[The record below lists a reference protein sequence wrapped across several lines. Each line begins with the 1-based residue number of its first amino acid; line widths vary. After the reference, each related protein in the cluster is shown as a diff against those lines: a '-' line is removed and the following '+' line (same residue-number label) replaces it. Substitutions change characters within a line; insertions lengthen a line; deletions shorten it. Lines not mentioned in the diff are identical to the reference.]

1 MTDDV
6 RVDAESPNDGQDLT
20 LADAEWSDAEFQKEW
35 QEQAEKIGRFNLAI
49 FGKTG
54 VGKSTLIN
62 AIFGE
67 EVAPTGVGRPVTM
80 DSNFYEHRD
89 GFLGVF
95 DSRGLEIGKD
105 TEAVIAELEA
115 EMKKRREGPLSDQIH
130 VAWYCFRADGRRFED
145 TEAEFIR
152 RLDKLGLPIVGVLT
166 QVSLRDGKYHPD
178 SEKLA
183 DEIAA
188 LNLPIVGGRP
198 VMVMAAGDT
207 FENRDEHGLKDLL
220 DATFRVAPEG
230 VEAALIAAQ
239 KVDMGRKRKQAKDV
253 ARISAATALAVAAI
267 PIPVASA
274 GLLIPIQLGMMAR
287 IAAIYGV
294 RVETASLAAAAA
306 TTVATAAG
314 RAAFVSLLKLIP
326 GAGWAVGGVIGGAI
340 ASSFTMAMGYS
351 WAYVCGEI
359 TQGRLVGADGAL
371 DNDMIRELFQAQVA
385 VWFERVRAGKD

>member
-1 MTDDV
+1 
-6 RVDAESPNDGQDLT
+6 
-20 LADAEWSDAEFQKEW
+20 
-35 QEQAEKIGRFNLAI
+35 
-49 FGKTG
+49 
-54 VGKSTLIN
+54 
-62 AIFGE
+62 
-67 EVAPTGVGRPVTM
+67 M
-80 DSNFYEHRD
+80 DSHFYEHRD

-105 TEAVIAELEA
+105 TEVVLAELEA

-145 TEAEFIR
+145 TEAEFIG
-152 RLDKLGLPIVGVLT
+152 RLHKLGLPIVGVLT

-188 LNLPIVGGRP
+188 LNLPILGGRP
-198 VMVMAAGDT
+198 VMVMAAGDP
-207 FENRDEHGLKDLL
+207 FDNRIEHGLKDLL

-274 GLLIPIQLGMMAR
+274 GLLVPIQLGMMAR

-294 RVETASLAAAAA
+294 KLETATLAAAVA
-306 TTVATAAG
+306 TTVATSAG
-314 RAAFVSLLKLIP
+314 RAAFASLLKFIP
-326 GAGWAVGGVIGGAI
+326 GAGTIIGATISGAI
-340 ASSFTMAMGYS
+340 ASSFTMAMGYA
-351 WAYVCGEI
+351 WAVVCGEL
-359 TQGRLVGADGAL
+359 TQGRLRGIDGAL
-371 DNDMIRELFQAQVA
+371 DNDMVRELFKTQVA
-385 VWFERVRAGKD
+385 IWFEKVRAGKD